1 MTKRPHVADGPF
13 KAGNT
18 RSKETAVA
26 PRPWTKEEMDAA
38 KPLPLP
44 TVEAPATQAPSDGRP
59 HIGKGEATPGGR
71 PDDN

>member
-1 MTKRPHVADGPF
+1 MTKRPHVTGAAS

-18 RSKETAVA
+18 RSKETEVV
-26 PRPWTKEEMDAA
+26 PRPWTTEEMEAA

-44 TVEAPATQAPSDGRP
+44 TVEAPATKAPPDGRP

-71 PDDN
+71 PDGN